1 VRNDLVAIDIHTH
14 PSTELMLAAVGKRRD
29 AMAKYFKREKRAVS
43 FEEMAQL
50 YADRRMMAV
59 ILNTDDETTSGLA
72 PAPNDHLAQA
82 QRDFPDQFIA
92 FCGIDPHK
100 GRAAV
105 DELRRCHDELGMRGI
120 GELNPARQHFHADDP
135 RFYPLWEEAQRLG
148 MIVLFHTGMLGSGAG
163 TPGGMG
169 YKFKYANPV
178 DIDSV
183 AADFPELQIICAHPS
198 WPWQSET
205 LAMARHKTNLW
216 IDLSGW
222 APKYFPAELVQQA
235 NSLISDRVLFGTDW
249 PVIEI
254 DQWLEGFA
262 ALPFKDEVRPKILLH
277 NAVRL
282 LGLELP
288 PAAPGAEAAGVAG
301 GTSAG

>member
-1 VRNDLVAIDIHTH
+1 MRSDLVAIDVHTH
-14 PSTELMLAAVGKRRD
+14 PSTEVMLAAVGKRRQ
-29 AMAKYFKREKRAVS
+29 AMAKYFKRERPAIS
-43 FEEMAQL
+43 FEQMAQV
-50 YADRRMMAV
+50 YADRKMMAV
-59 ILNTDDETTSGLA
+59 ILNNDDETTTGLA
-72 PAPNDHLAQA
+72 PAPNDHLAEA

-92 FCGIDPHK
+92 FCGLDPHK
-100 GRAAV
+100 GRKAV

-120 GELNPARQHFHADDP
+120 GELNPARQHFHANDP
-135 RFYPLWEEAQRLG
+135 AFYPLWEEAQRLG

-169 YKFKYANPV
+169 FKLKYGNPL
-178 DIDSV
+178 DIDEV

-198 WPWQSET
+198 WPWQSEV
-205 LAMARHKTNLW
+205 LAMARHKTNIW

-222 APKYFPAELVQQA
+222 APKYFPPELVQQA
-235 NSLISDRVLFGTDW
+235 NSLIPDRVLFGTDW

-262 ALPFKDEVRPKILLH
+262 ALPFKDEVRPKILLN

-288 PAAPGAEAAGVAG
+288 QADDMTAVAAGGEGHA
-301 GTSAG
+301 